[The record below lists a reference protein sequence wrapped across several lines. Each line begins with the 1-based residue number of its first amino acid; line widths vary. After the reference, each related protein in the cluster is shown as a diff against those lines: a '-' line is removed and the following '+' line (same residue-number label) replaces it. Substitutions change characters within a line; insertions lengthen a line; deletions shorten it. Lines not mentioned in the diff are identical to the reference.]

1 MTPTTVSLIEA
12 EYRRY
17 KALAEGAVE
26 QLQPAEL
33 ETRSPATN
41 SVATIM
47 WHIAGNLASRFTDF
61 LTSDGEKSWR
71 DRESEFEERTASGPE
86 LLDKWEQGWSVL
98 FGALHDL
105 QDADLIRTVTI
116 RGVEL
121 RVDEAL
127 FRSLAH
133 TSYHVGQIVHVG
145 KALRGD
151 AWRYLSIPPGESAD
165 YNANPTAEKAAS
177 YVQNSGSP

>member
-1 MTPTTVSLIEA
+1 MTPSTVSLIEA

-47 WHIAGNLASRFTDF
+47 WHIAGYLASRFTDF

-71 DRESEFEERTASGPE
+71 F
-86 LLDKWEQGWSVL
+86 
-98 FGALHDL
+98 
-105 QDADLIRTVTI
+105 
-116 RGVEL
+116 
-121 RVDEAL
+121 
-127 FRSLAH
+127 
-133 TSYHVGQIVHVG
+133 
-145 KALRGD
+145 
-151 AWRYLSIPPGESAD
+151 LSIPPGESAD
-165 YNANPTAEKAAS
+165 YNANPTAEKAAD
-177 YVQNSGSP
+177 YVRDTEGP